1 MNFYRTALAAF
12 VIGNVIL
19 FTAYMRIASQP
30 WEAALVF
37 FGYVLTNMPIAVS
50 VFTAAKIDKT
60 LKGHWLNWLN
70 MLIPI
75 VVGTVGLVGYST
87 MALKPS
93 AHPAIFYYG
102 PCLSRQFGA
111 SCLRCWLWP
120 TSSPQSILRAPQG
133 KHPAQEQALDNR
145 RANGCFWPKPAAQVI
160 E

>member
-102 PCLSRQFGA
+102 PLLITPIWCVMFAVLVMAYVFTTVDSQGA
-111 SCLRCWLWP
+111 SRKAP
-120 TSSPQSILRAPQG
+120 SPRAG
-133 KHPAQEQALDNR
+133 TR
-145 RANGCFWPKPAAQVI
+145 
-160 E
+160 